1 MLPRPRSLRFWLS
14 VPLSL
19 SFAVPLLVACG
30 HTAEPPT
37 AATLGDAS
45 AVDPATTW
53 LARAAP
59 RRFGPGADAP
69 DGCFAWSVG
78 RGQAACALGQWPHRR
93 ASQPRVVS
101 FLAASGVEPA
111 PLPLQLEGEEPSL
124 AAEPKIA
131 VMSRNRLDVAMRDGT
146 FVDLPPGV
154 AVPRNAP
161 ARTFGPFTVS
171 VRHDPAR
178 RAEGDTAPSTVTR
191 ITVRLERAPRTEAPL
206 VDESFGPVACADPV
220 VKVYVLSSTNVLVER
235 SCRLAGEGKNDL
247 EVAAWVCDATQR
259 VCR

>member
-1 MLPRPRSLRFWLS
+1 MLPRLRAPGFS
-14 VPLSL
+14 LSL
-19 SFAVPLLVACG
+19 SLPIVVLVACG
-30 HTAEPPT
+30 HATEPPT

-45 AVDPATTW
+45 VVDPATVW

-78 RGQAACALGQWPHRR
+78 RGQAACVLGQWPHRR

-101 FLAASGVEPA
+101 FLAASGVEPP
-111 PLPLQLEGEEPSL
+111 PLPLQLEGEDPSL
-124 AAEPKIA
+124 VTEPKIA

-154 AVPRNAP
+154 IVTKNAA
-161 ARTFGPFTVS
+161 ARTFGPFTIA

-178 RAEGDTAPSTVTR
+178 KVEGDPAPSTTTR
-191 ITVRLERAPRTEAPL
+191 VTVRLERAPRTQPSL
-206 VDESFGPVACADPV
+206 VDESFGAVACAEPM
-220 VKVYVLSSTNVLVER
+220 VKVFVLSSTNILVER
-235 SCRLAGEGKNDL
+235 ACRLTGEGKSDL
-247 EVAAWVCDATQR
+247 EVAAWVCDAAQR